1 MLQEYVK
8 AFLLIFLAEMGDK
21 TQLLAL
27 LFSTKY
33 KVKKVLI
40 GVFIGS
46 FLNHGLAIAFG
57 TYLSSII
64 PLKSLQIIAG
74 IMFVIFGLC
83 AFYNDKDEECAV
95 LYKFSPIVT
104 VATAFFIGELGDKTQ
119 LAAVTL
125 SVDAKYPL
133 IILMGTVSG
142 MIFTSLIGMIVG
154 SKLGK
159 KTPVNVIKYASAC
172 IFLCFGV
179 VKLSRSL
186 PGKYVNICNGV
197 ILFAIIMLIA
207 YLLIQL
213 SIKARQINHAIKH
226 KR

>member
-1 MLQEYVK
+1 MLNEYVK

-33 KVKKVLI
+33 KVKKVLA

-57 TYLSSII
+57 TYLSGII

-74 IMFVIFGLC
+74 IMFIIFGIC
-83 AFYNDKDEECAV
+83 TFYNDVDEENEVIC
-95 LYKFSPIVT
+95 KFSPIIT

-119 LAAVTL
+119 LTATTL

-142 MIFTSLIGMIVG
+142 MLFTSLIGMIVG
-154 SKLGK
+154 SKLGEK
-159 KTPVNVIKYASAC
+159 IPVNIIKYGAAC
-172 IFLCFGV
+172 IFVSFGV

-186 PGKYVNICNGV
+186 PGKYVNLCNGV
-197 ILFAIIMLIA
+197 ILFVIIMLIA

-213 SIKARQINHAIKH
+213 SIKAKEIKGGIKH